1 MTTELTLLQYQG
13 QTFIEMGREKV
24 AWLNIISVK
33 LWQTERGDK
42 YYSAHQHYQITWS
55 ATWKTYC
62 VCCGVHFQENSKLQ
76 KTIKGHE
83 EEIKKLK
90 EAIEFR
96 DNFLAVSFVLVNL
109 SFCQLNTQ
117 WTNNENNENRET
129 VMKKKN
135 GKIIL
140 RGSTQAH
147 GWSCNYFASN

>member
-1 MTTELTLLQYQG
+1 M
-13 QTFIEMGREKV
+13 
-24 AWLNIISVK
+24 
-33 LWQTERGDK
+33 
-42 YYSAHQHYQITWS
+42 
-55 ATWKTYC
+55 WKTYC

-129 VMKKKN
+129 VMKKKWKN
-135 GKIIL
+135 N
-140 RGSTQAH
+140 T
-147 GWSCNYFASN
+147 